1 LVLFLQSSWE
11 QSLAD
16 NENTTKV
23 ESQNPDGTPE
33 EESSED
39 LLSLESLDSILEKED
54 PEFTKGLG
62 NISPDDLSN
71 PVVIEESDLV
81 YRLEVEIAY
90 WNRQGGWRRKM
101 AQAFPIIP
109 RITYFLRLR
118 HMALRLTWRKFKE
131 QAIHFLKSI
140 GPNLKHW
147 FSAQMGKFKAWL
159 GELGAT
165 FKAFSLV
172 QKLGVLVLVAA
183 TGVGGVVLYK
193 IATNKLIPHKEELF
207 LPTLEDWADKKE
219 YFEADQVEPFYDS
232 TRVAQNIFSTSK
244 IFANIRKSSQSGP
257 NPMAALEFYVEG
269 TDADVVVEIKD
280 REPEVKD
287 LFLRVVEDMNYDQ
300 ISSVEGKQMLCERLR
315 KEINKILTKGKV
327 RRIFYKTAV
336 IKP

>member
-1 LVLFLQSSWE
+1 M
-11 QSLAD
+11 AD

-23 ESQNPDGTPE
+23 ESANPEGTPE

-54 PEFTKGLG
+54 PEFAKSLSSIG
-62 NISPDDLSN
+62 PDDPSN
-71 PVVIEESDLV
+71 PIAIEESDLE
-81 YRLEVEIAY
+81 YRLEHEIKY
-90 WNRQGGWRRKM
+90 WQRQEGWRQKLVKVLP
-101 AQAFPIIP
+101 FIP
-109 RITYFLRLR
+109 RVTYYARLQ
-118 HMALRLTWRKFKE
+118 HMALRLTWRKSKE
-131 QAIHFLKSI
+131 QTVHFLKNL
-140 GPNLKHW
+140 GPSLKHW
-147 FSAQMGKFKAWL
+147 LSDQIGNFKTWL
-159 GELGAT
+159 GELGTT
-165 FKAFSLV
+165 FKGFSIL

-219 YFEADQVEPFYDS
+219 FFEADQVEPFYDS
-232 TRVAQNIFSTSK
+232 TRVSQNIFSTSK
-244 IFANIRKSSQSGP
+244 IFANIRRSSQSGS
-257 NPMAALEFYVEG
+257 NPMAALEFFVEG

-300 ISSVEGKQMLCERLR
+300 LSSVEGKQMLCERLR

>member
-1 LVLFLQSSWE
+1 M
-11 QSLAD
+11 AD
-16 NENTTKV
+16 EENTTKV
-23 ESQNPDGTPE
+23 ESQNPEGIPE

-54 PEFTKGLG
+54 PEFAKSLS
-62 NISPDDLSN
+62 NIGPDDPSN
-71 PVVIEESDLV
+71 PIAIEESDLE
-81 YRLEVEIAY
+81 YRLETEVKY
-90 WNRQGGWRRKM
+90 WERQEGWRQKLVKVLP
-101 AQAFPIIP
+101 FVP
-109 RITYFLRLR
+109 RLTYYARLQ
-118 HMALRLTWRKFKE
+118 HMALRLTWRKTKE
-131 QAIHFLKSI
+131 QTIHFLKNL
-140 GPNLKHW
+140 GPNTKHW
-147 FSAQMGKFKAWL
+147 ISDKLGEFKAWL
-159 GELGAT
+159 GELGTT
-165 FKAFSLV
+165 FKGFSIV
-172 QKLGVLVLVAA
+172 QKLGVVALLAA

-232 TRVAQNIFSTSK
+232 TRVSQNIFSTK
-244 IFANIRKSSQSGP
+244 RIFANIRKSSQSGP

-300 ISSVEGKQMLCERLR
+300 LASAEGKQMLCERLR